1 MKRILVTGGAGF
13 MGSNFIRHLLKE
25 SNGIVV
31 YNLDKLTYA
40 GDLERLRDIESDKR
54 YIFIKGDVC
63 DGNVV
68 NNIFSRGIDIVIH
81 FCAESHVDRSI
92 CDSIPFEITNVRGTL
107 TLLEGARQFGVDKF
121 IHISTD
127 EVYGELGE
135 DGQFYE
141 TSPIRPN
148 SPYAA
153 SKAAGD
159 FFVKSYHH
167 TYKLPTIIIRPTNN
181 YGPFQYPEKLIP
193 VVISRASDNKLVPV
207 YANGENVREWLYVD
221 DCVEGIF
228 SLMRKG
234 KIGEIY
240 NIGSGQEKKNIDVVK
255 RILSILGKSEGL
267 IEYVQDRPG
276 HDFRYSLNTDKIK
289 NELGFR
295 AKTPFE
301 NGLRK
306 TINWYLEN
314 EWWWRK
320 FIKFYRAFEKVKN

>member
-13 MGSNFIRHLLKE
+13 IGSGFIRHLLKKSE
-25 SNGIVV
+25 SIVV

-54 YIFIKGDVC
+54 HRFVKGDVC
-63 DGNVV
+63 DEDVV
-68 NNIFSRGIDIVIH
+68 NNVFSKGIDTVIH

-92 CDSIPFEITNVRGTL
+92 SNQRPFEMTNVRGTL
-107 TLLEGARQFGVDKF
+107 TILEGARRFGVEKF

-127 EVYGELGE
+127 EVYGELGGN
-135 DGQFYE
+135 GQFYE
-141 TSPIRPN
+141 TSSIRPN

-159 FFVKSYHH
+159 FFVNSYRH
-167 TYKLPTIIIRPTNN
+167 TYKLPTMIIRPSNN

-193 VVISRASDNKLVPV
+193 VVISRARDNKPVPV

-221 DCVEGIF
+221 DCIEGIF
-228 SLMRKG
+228 SLLNKG

-240 NIGSGQEKKNIDVVK
+240 NIGSGQEKKNIDVVRK
-255 RILSILGKSEGL
+255 ILSILGKPEGL

-289 NELGFR
+289 NEVGFR
-295 AKTPFE
+295 AETTFE
-301 NGLRK
+301 NGLEK
-306 TINWYLEN
+306 TIKWYLEN

-320 FIKFYRAFEKVKN
+320 FIKVC